1 MARRR
6 RAGGEEVHENEER
19 WLLTYADMITLLMV
33 LFVVMYAISNTDLR
47 KFTAFAQSMA
57 AAFNNDVF
65 QGTQQTTISDG
76 IQTSPTSGTFDQ
88 GSGVVATDYA
98 AISAG
103 LKDFAISNGIGEQV
117 DVERNTEGIVIRIGG
132 SILFESGRVVI
143 SQQSEKLL
151 DKIVELIGP
160 LPNNIRI
167 EGHTDDVQP
176 DNWLY
181 TDNWR
186 LSSDRAL
193 AVLSAMEQRGIAQQR
208 MSIAAYAQY
217 KPLVPNT
224 DDASRARNRRVDLVI
239 LYPNGD
245 TGVPAPSAEPSFVLP

>member
-1 MARRR
+1 MARKK
-6 RAGGEEVHENEER
+6 RAAGEEVHDNEER

-76 IQTSPTSGTFDQ
+76 IQTNPTSGTFDE

-98 AISAG
+98 TIQAG
-103 LKDFAISNGIGEQV
+103 LKDFAIQNGIAEQV
-117 DVERNTEGIVIRIGG
+117 EVQRNNEGIVIRIGG

-143 SQQSEKLL
+143 SPTSDKLL
-151 DKIVELIGP
+151 DKIVELVNP
-160 LPNNIRI
+160 LPNNLRI
-167 EGHTDDVQP
+167 EGHTDDVPP

-186 LSSDRAL
+186 LSTDRAL

-208 MSIAAYAQY
+208 MSVAAFAQY

-224 DDASRARNRRVDLVI
+224 DDAARARNRRVDIVI
-239 LYPNGD
+239 LYPMED
-245 TGVPAPSAEPSFVLP
+245 TGIPSPSAEPSFVLP